1 MFNRNPDPEHTVSD
15 QGSSDPRDTQ
25 PIRPG
30 RTGAGFL
37 TGFLETAKGVL
48 SRPKTFFPTMPV
60 EGGFAAPHLFFLLCT
75 AVFILASI
83 GMNLGDVGELDP
95 RLLILVFLAPI
106 LPFVDAALLHLIAAR
121 LLGGRGSYEAT
132 FRVVCYAS
140 AVNLFTWVPFVGLL
154 AQIYEIYLAAL
165 GLSAV
170 HRIGIGR
177 AFVAVGCTATAFFAL
192 ALAFVLSMGP

>member
-1 MFNRNPDPEHTVSD
+1 MND
-15 QGSSDPRDTQ
+15 QGSSNSRDSQ

-30 RTGAGFL
+30 RRGADFL
-37 TGFLETAKGVL
+37 YGFLETAKGVL

-75 AVFILASI
+75 GVFILASI
-83 GMNLGDVGELDP
+83 GMNLGESGELDP
-95 RLLILVFLAPI
+95 RILILVFLAPL
-106 LPFVDAALLHLIAAR
+106 LPFVDAVLLYLIAAR

-140 AVNLFTWVPFVGLL
+140 AVNLFTWVPLVGLL
-154 AQIYEIYLAAL
+154 AQLYEIYLAAL
-165 GLSAV
+165 GLSVV

-177 AFVAVGCTATAFFAL
+177 AFVAVGCTATAFLAL
-192 ALAFVLSMGP
+192 ALAFMLSMGP

>member
-1 MFNRNPDPEHTVSD
+1 VSD
-15 QGSSDPRDTQ
+15 QGSSNSRDSQ

-37 TGFLETAKGVL
+37 GGFLETAKGVL
-48 SRPKTFFPTMPV
+48 SRPKAFFSTMPV

-95 RLLILVFLAPI
+95 RLLILVFLAPL

-140 AVNLFTWVPFVGLL
+140 AVNLFTWVPFLGLL
-154 AQIYEIYLAAL
+154 AQFYEIYVAAL
-165 GLSAV
+165 GLSVV

-177 AFVAVGCTATAFFAL
+177 AYVAVACTAGAFLVL
-192 ALAFVLSMGP
+192 ALVLVMSMGP